1 MLLLGE
7 RIKELRMSRKYS
19 QKELARILQVSAAAV
34 CNMES
39 NLRQPSLLMLL
50 KISSVFHVSVD
61 YLLDNQP
68 ESGYF
73 STRGLSES
81 QIRVVNYMIQAFH
94 NENGQQEMQ

>member
-73 STRGLSES
+73 STMGLSES
-81 QIRVVNYMIQAFH
+81 QIRVVNYLIQAFH